1 MVDGYQDKQGEKN
14 MKIALINEFSQ
25 ASKNATVL
33 NELKKVV
40 EPMGHTVYNTG
51 MCKDGDDPYLTYLNI
66 GIQAALLLNSKAVDF
81 VVTGCGTGQGAMMAC
96 NAFPGVVCGYCIDPS
111 DAYLFLQINNG
122 NALALPYAKGFGWG
136 ADLNLQYIFEK
147 AFGSP
152 KGMGYPNEP
161 GRKESQNRNA
171 ALLSQMKEAISKD
184 LISALKAID
193 PELVKGSLSPCFQE
207 CFFAGC
213 QDPELEK
220 FVKEILEK

>member
-1 MVDGYQDKQGEKN
+1 

-96 NAFPGVVCGYCIDPS
+96 NAFPGVVCGY
-111 DAYLFLQINNG
+111 
-122 NALALPYAKGFGWG
+122 ALALPYAKGFGWG

-193 PELVKGSLSPCFQE
+193 PELVKGSLSPRFQE

>member
-1 MVDGYQDKQGEKN
+1 MYVVQPFLLMVDGYQDKQGEKN

-122 NALALPYAKGFGWG
+122 NALALPYAKGFAAARHIAHIAAPVPSSAPHHQRSGV
-136 ADLNLQYIFEK
+136 
-147 AFGSP
+147 
-152 KGMGYPNEP
+152 
-161 GRKESQNRNA
+161 GRDRKS
-171 ALLSQMKEAISKD
+171 
-184 LISALKAID
+184 
-193 PELVKGSLSPCFQE
+193 V
-207 CFFAGC
+207 
-213 QDPELEK
+213 
-220 FVKEILEK
+220 V

>member
-1 MVDGYQDKQGEKN
+1 

-147 AFGSP
+147 
-152 KGMGYPNEP
+152 
-161 GRKESQNRNA
+161 ESQNRNA

-193 PELVKGSLSPCFQE
+193 PELVKGSLSPRFQE

-220 FVKEILEK
+220 IVKEILEK

>member
-1 MVDGYQDKQGEKN
+1 MNLARHQ
-14 MKIALINEFSQ
+14 
-25 ASKNATVL
+25 KNATVL

-136 ADLNLQYIFEK
+136 ADLNLQYIFLKKLLAVQKEWVIQMNREEK
-147 AFGSP
+147 NH
-152 KGMGYPNEP
+152 K
-161 GRKESQNRNA
+161 NRNA
-171 ALLSQMKEAISKD
+171 PLLSQMKEAISKD

-193 PELVKGSLSPCFQE
+193 PELVKGSLSPRFQE

-213 QDPELEK
+213 QDPELEN
-220 FVKEILEK
+220 L